1 MKPVVVS
8 VIVKLILQ
16 NSSYIHLIFKDTVV
30 NFLLYEVLLIKRYLL
45 PPLFFKHGKHT
56 PSRTKDVERFW
67 ETVIVYQPSVDREQS
82 HHQNDITPLEEC
94 VQDLHVHIKIT

>member
-16 NSSYIHLIFKDTVV
+16 NSSYIHLISKDTVV

-45 PPLFFKHGKHT
+45 PLSFKHGKHT
-56 PSRTKDVERFW
+56 PSRTKDVERF
-67 ETVIVYQPSVDREQS
+67 
-82 HHQNDITPLEEC
+82 
-94 VQDLHVHIKIT
+94 